1 MEQTSQEKMK
11 ISKELLDSMLVGVK
25 TQEDLW
31 GKDGIITQ
39 LNKALL
45 ERILDAEM
53 DFHLENDQDGRAA
66 GNSRNGHGR
75 KTVHGK
81 FGQIELITPRDRNS
95 TFEPQIIPKRSTKLA
110 MLEDA
115 ILALYAKGMTI
126 RDIQATLQE
135 LYHVE
140 VSHSLISKV
149 TEVVNEEVEQWR
161 DRPLEAVYP
170 IVWLDGIVVKVHQDH
185 QVKRKTIYLALA
197 INMEGYKELLGI
209 WIAET
214 EGAKFWAQVLT
225 ELNNRGVKDV
235 FVFCID
241 GLRGFPE
248 AIKGVYPKSDI
259 QLCIVHMIR
268 NSLRYVSWKDR
279 KEIARDLKPIYQA
292 GTLEG
297 AQAALLKFGEKWNSK
312 YAAIYELWER
322 NWENVITIF
331 TYPAEIR
338 RVIYTTNAVES
349 LNGVIRSRIKTKR
362 ILASDESALKMVWI
376 AVSQA
381 SKKWTMPISNW
392 FTALNHFYVKYG
404 DRFPK
409 VA

>member
-1 MEQTSQEKMK
+1 M
-11 ISKELLDSMLVGVK
+11 
-25 TQEDLW
+25 
-31 GKDGIITQ
+31 
-39 LNKALL
+39 
-45 ERILDAEM
+45 
-53 DFHLENDQDGRAA
+53 
-66 GNSRNGHGR
+66 
-75 KTVHGK
+75 
-81 FGQIELITPRDRNS
+81 
-95 TFEPQIIPKRSTKLA
+95 
-110 MLEDA
+110 
-115 ILALYAKGMTI
+115 
-126 RDIQATLQE
+126 
-135 LYHVE
+135 
-140 VSHSLISKV
+140 
-149 TEVVNEEVEQWR
+149 
-161 DRPLEAVYP
+161 
-170 IVWLDGIVVKVHQDH
+170 HQDH

-279 KEIARDLKPIYQA
+279 KEVARDLKPIYQA

-362 ILASDESALKMVWI
+362 ILGSDESALKMVWI

-392 FTALNHFYVKYG
+392 FTALNQG
-404 DRFPK
+404 L
-409 VA
+409 